1 MTKVPATNLENSSEA
16 LKTPENPPPQE
27 APENPVQP
35 EARKR
40 GRPAGSKD
48 RAPRRKI
55 KIEPF
60 PEPVEM
66 TPPSRQQAALAAPA
80 TSAPPKAPPK
90 APPRALP
97 KEVPAPP
104 RERTP
109 SPPTP
114 RTLYRQTSEHLIN
127 LRDIMN
133 QQKRTAA
140 AERYTSNLHS
150 WIA

>member
-1 MTKVPATNLENSSEA
+1 MTEEPATILENTAEEP
-16 LKTPENPPPQE
+16 KTHEHPFPQPENPP
-27 APENPVQP
+27 QP
-35 EARKR
+35 EPPAQPETRKR

-48 RAPRRKI
+48 RVPRRKI

-66 TPPSRQQAALAAPA
+66 TPPRA

-97 KEVPAPP
+97 KEVPAPT

-150 WIA
+150 WMA

>member
-1 MTKVPATNLENSSEA
+1 MTDETAIIPENTAEDP
-16 LKTPENPPPQE
+16 KTPENPPENPPENSPQE
-27 APENPVQP
+27 APENPAHP

-48 RAPRRKI
+48 RVPRRKI

-60 PEPVEM
+60 PDPVEM
-66 TPPSRQQAALAAPA
+66 TPPSRP
-80 TSAPPKAPPK
+80 SAPPKAPPK

-104 RERTP
+104 QERTP

-127 LRDIMN
+127 LRNIMN
-133 QQKRTAA
+133 HQKRSSA
-140 AERYTSNLHS
+140 AERYTSHLNS
-150 WIA
+150 WMV

>member
-1 MTKVPATNLENSSEA
+1 MTEESATILENTAEEP
-16 LKTPENPPPQE
+16 KTPENPPPQ
-27 APENPVQP
+27 PENPPQP
-35 EARKR
+35 EPPAQSETSKR

-48 RAPRRKI
+48 RVPRRKI

-66 TPPSRQQAALAAPA
+66 TPPRA

-97 KEVPAPP
+97 KEVLAPP

-140 AERYTSNLHS
+140 AERYTSNLPS
-150 WIA
+150 WMA